1 MPIFE
6 FRCKAC
12 GHVYDELGK
21 WDDATSC
28 PECQSDDTKKLV
40 SAPHIPVAP
49 LARGDSATP
58 DSIDRWAKMR
68 KQKMA
73 IEQQKK
79 ADHGT
84 YE

>member
-12 GHVYDELGK
+12 GHQYEHFGK
-21 WDDATSC
+21 WDEATSC
-28 PECQSDDTKKLV
+28 PECESADTKRLMSVPCLPV
-40 SAPHIPVAP
+40 SA
-49 LARGDSATP
+49 LARGESATQ
-58 DSIDRWAKMR
+58 DSIDRWDKMR

-73 IEQQKK
+73 TEQQKK